1 MSATIFSGQS
11 QVHLSMRPKHF
22 RRSRGLLSATRNH
35 FKESKVHLSA
45 TEKYPKRPRGLLSA
59 TKNKKNAHIQTV
71 YEQGRYVKKLF
82 FPFNLVK
89 KRLVERDDVV
99 VRVSER

>member
-1 MSATIFSGQS
+1 M
-11 QVHLSMRPKHF
+11 
-22 RRSRGLLSATRNH
+22 SATRNH
-35 FKESKVHLSA
+35 FKESKVQLSTREKHPKSRHGFLSSTGNHPKKSKVHLSA

-82 FPFNLVK
+82 FPLNLVRK
-89 KRLVERDDVV
+89 IFLFLLLQQ
-99 VRVSER
+99 